1 MKKVLCTVLALAMA
15 LALLAGCGGAP
26 ASSGSTA
33 ASGSAGNAEN
43 ATIKVA
49 ALVSGYENTYPG
61 MWQEVCDA
69 FTAQTGINVELTLE
83 QNLEDVLNASMQGG
97 DYPDVIH
104 LATGRPAGLTEQF
117 INGKMIADITDVLD
131 ILIVAFLIYKVLGFI
146 RETRAEQLAKGLL
159 VLVVITMLSEVLH
172 LYTLHWLLSGLMTV
186 GLVAI
191 VVIFQ
196 PELRR
201 GLEYLGRSRISNV
214 FGEVNKE
221 EAKHIVGEFVEA
233 IEAMSSTR
241 TGALI
246 VIERQTA
253 LNDIIET
260 GTIINT
266 DISAQMIGTIF
277 YEGTPLHDGAVIVR
291 GDRLYAAGCVLPL
304 TQNKDL
310 NKELGTRHRA
320 GIGITEN
327 SDALVI
333 IVSEETGVISIAQNG
348 KLTRFLDGKKIE
360 KTLLNLYLEEEVKV
374 PFTERLRRLLKGG
387 QRC

>member
-1 MKKVLCTVLALAMA
+1 M
-15 LALLAGCGGAP
+15 
-26 ASSGSTA
+26 
-33 ASGSAGNAEN
+33 
-43 ATIKVA
+43 
-49 ALVSGYENTYPG
+49 
-61 MWQEVCDA
+61 
-69 FTAQTGINVELTLE
+69 
-83 QNLEDVLNASMQGG
+83 
-97 DYPDVIH
+97 
-104 LATGRPAGLTEQF
+104 
-117 INGKMIADITDVLD
+117 
-131 ILIVAFLIYKVLGFI
+131 
-146 RETRAEQLAKGLL
+146 
-159 VLVVITMLSEVLH
+159 
-172 LYTLHWLLSGLMTV
+172 
-186 GLVAI
+186 
-191 VVIFQ
+191 
-196 PELRR
+196 
-201 GLEYLGRSRISNV
+201 GRSRISNV

-277 YEGTPLHDGAVIVR
+277 YEGTPLHDGAAIIR
-291 GDRLYAAGCVLPL
+291 GGRVAAAGCVLPL

>member
-1 MKKVLCTVLALAMA
+1 MEVFIDRI
-15 LALLAGCGGAP
+15 
-26 ASSGSTA
+26 SSSIG
-33 ASGSAGNAEN
+33 
-43 ATIKVA
+43 
-49 ALVSGYENTYPG
+49 
-61 MWQEVCDA
+61 
-69 FTAQTGINVELTLE
+69 
-83 QNLEDVLNASMQGG
+83 
-97 DYPDVIH
+97 
-104 LATGRPAGLTEQF
+104 
-117 INGKMIADITDVLD
+117 ITDVLD

-159 VLVVITMLSEVLH
+159 VLIVITMLSDVLH
-172 LYTLHWLLSGLMTV
+172 LYTLRWLLSGLMTV

-214 FGEVNKE
+214 LGEVDKE

-233 IEAMSSTR
+233 IEAMSSSK
-241 TGALI
+241 TGALL
-246 VIERQTA
+246 VIERETA
-253 LNDIIET
+253 LNDIVET
-260 GTIINT
+260 GTIINA

-304 TQNKDL
+304 TQNKEL

-320 GIGITEN
+320 GIGIAEN

-360 KTLLNLYLEEEVKV
+360 KMLLNLYLEEEVKV
-374 PFTERLRRLLKGG
+374 PFTERLTRLLKGG
-387 QRC
+387 RDVKK